1 MTQTVFI
8 TGASS
13 GIGLA
18 TAQLFQ
24 RKGWN
29 VVATMRN
36 PDPNSALAQLPN
48 VVCSPLDVTATDTI
62 APAITNALAKF
73 GAIDALVNNA
83 GYALIGPLEACSVE
97 EIQQQFATNVFG
109 LISMVQAMLPH
120 MRQRRQ
126 GVIVNVASVGGRVAF
141 PIYSAY
147 HASKWAVDG
156 MSESLQYELRDFNIR
171 VKIIEPGPI
180 KTDFYSRSLQL
191 AQKPGLD
198 AYEPYIAATLPQMNR
213 AGETGSPP
221 DVTAK
226 VIWHAVTDGSW
237 RLRYPAGGNAGLL
250 LTLRKLLP
258 DAWWTAF
265 LRSQIERRPP

>member
-1 MTQTVFI
+1 MTKTLLI

-18 TAQLFQ
+18 TAELFQ
-24 RKGWN
+24 QKGWN

-36 PDPNSALAQLPN
+36 PEANPALARLAN
-48 VVCSPLDVTATDTI
+48 VVCLPLDVTATETIVPTI
-62 APAITNALAKF
+62 AAAIEKF

-83 GYALIGPLEACSVE
+83 GYALVGPLEACDLAEVKR
-97 EIQQQFATNVFG
+97 QFETNVFG
-109 LISMVQAMLPH
+109 LISMVQAVLPH
-120 MRQRRQ
+120 MRSRRQ

-141 PIYSAY
+141 PLYSPY

-156 MSESLQYELRDFNIR
+156 LSESLQFELRDFNIK

-180 KTDFYSRSLQL
+180 KTDFYGRSLLL

-198 AYEPYIAATLPQMNR
+198 VYDPYIAATMPQMDR
-213 AGETGSPP
+213 AGEMGSPP
-221 DVTAK
+221 SVTAS
-226 VIWHAVTDGSW
+226 VIWRAVTDGSW
-237 RLRYPAGGNAGLL
+237 KLRYPAGGNAGAL

-265 LRSQIERRPP
+265 LRKQLERRQA

>member
-1 MTQTVFI
+1 MTQTVLI

-24 RKGWN
+24 QKGWN

-36 PDPNSALAQLPN
+36 LDPNSALAQLPN
-48 VVCSPLDVTATDTI
+48 VMCLPLDVTVIDSI
-62 APAITNALAKF
+62 APAIATALAKF

-83 GYALIGPLEACSVE
+83 GYALIGPLEACSMG

-109 LISMVQAMLPH
+109 LISMMQGILPH

-147 HASKWAVDG
+147 HATKWAVDG

-221 DVTAK
+221 DVTAQ
-226 VIWHAVTDGSW
+226 VIWRAVTDGSW

-250 LTLRKLLP
+250 LILRKLLP
-258 DAWWTAF
+258 DAWWTGF
-265 LRSQIERRPP
+265 LRSQIERR